1 MTKHSDLPPRSR
13 GRTIVIDKQGKVKAA
28 PKKVPRAVAYAK
40 MRRMRNKTK
49 GAQKP

>member
-1 MTKHSDLPPRSR
+1 MTAHRDLPPRSR
-13 GRTIVIDKQGKVKAA
+13 GRTIVIDKQGKPKAA
-28 PKKVPRAVAYAK
+28 NKTPRAVAYAK